1 MAKYTILVIV
11 LVSSLACSRSPQKD
25 YTLTPEEY
33 REMGLPDH
41 TSTWDYEDY
50 KEACIVL
57 NNIKAVKPFS
67 LPRKD
72 SKRSEAV
79 FSRLTD
85 PGNLEFL
92 MDESLSLHERA
103 YRIQPYIDLQGC
115 FVTVYTSTSQSE
127 QYYNRELIDL
137 YIFGLTIA
145 QEMLDLGQQINE
157 SVEEEAVEMQYA
169 YNSIRHLYITM
180 VNFILENQQKSWFFE
195 EKDLIRLSE
204 FLVNSLIIN
213 REWIDDEPARDI
225 VSRAKRILDT
235 TDSEEI
241 RKQYNELVDIFTL

>member
-1 MAKYTILVIV
+1 MTKYPILVIV
-11 LVSSLACSRSPQKD
+11 LMIFFACSRSSQKD
-25 YTLTPEEY
+25 YTMTPDEY
-33 REMGLPDH
+33 RAMGLPDH

-72 SKRSEAV
+72 SKRSAAV

-85 PGNLEFL
+85 PENLEFL

-103 YRIQPYIDLQGC
+103 YRIQPYIDIQGC
-115 FVTVYTSTSQSE
+115 FITAYTSTSQSE
-127 QYYNRELIDL
+127 QYYHRELIDL

-157 SVEEEAVEMQYA
+157 SVEEEAVDMQYA
-169 YNSIRHLYITM
+169 YNSIRHLYLTM
-180 VNFILENQQKSWFFE
+180 VIFILENQQKSWFFE
-195 EKDLIRLSE
+195 EQDLVRLSE
-204 FLVNSLIIN
+204 FLVNSIMIN
-213 REWIDDEPARDI
+213 REWIGDESARDI
-225 VSRAKRILDT
+225 VNRAEKILET

-241 RKQYNELVDIFTL
+241 RKKYTELMDIFT